1 MRSEITTKGSAAV
14 GGSAGTGSP
23 LYDHPAP
30 RLIRR

>member
-1 MRSEITTKGSAAV
+1 MRSEITTKSSTAV

-23 LYDHPAP
+23 LYDHPAS

>member
-1 MRSEITTKGSAAV
+1 MRPEITPKGSAAV

-23 LYDHPAP
+23 LYDHPAS